1 MIFVCMGYFDKDK
14 MHQLPSEEFDAL
26 MAACQPHMDAL
37 NKTRKVLVD
46 AGLDSEVT
54 SLKRQGGKVYV
65 SDNQEAASSE
75 LIGSVFLIEA
85 DTLQQAIEL
94 AALHPTTQLDEA
106 EKFGWRTEIRPVHTF
121 TSSL

>member
-37 NKTRKVLVD
+37 NKTGKVLVD
-46 AGLDSEVT
+46 AGLNSEVT
-54 SLKRQGGKVYV
+54 SLKRQGGKIYV
-65 SDNQEAASSE
+65 SDNREAASSE

>member
-14 MHQLPSEEFDAL
+14 MHDLPSEEFETL
-26 MAACQPHMDAL
+26 MSACQPHMDAL
-37 NKTRKVLVD
+37 NKTGKVLVD

-54 SLKRQGGKVYV
+54 SLARRGGKVYV
-65 SDNQEAASSE
+65 TDGQEAISSE

>member
-37 NKTRKVLVD
+37 NKTGKVLVD

-94 AALHPTTQLDEA
+94 AALHLTTQLDEA

>member
-14 MHQLPSEEFDAL
+14 MHQLPSEEFETL
-26 MAACQPHMDAL
+26 MAACQPHMEAL
-37 NKTRKVLVD
+37 KMTGNVLVD

-54 SLKRQGGKVYV
+54 SLKRREGKVYV
-65 SDNQEAASSE
+65 TDGLEAASSE